1 MNTQAYGLDFG
12 TSNSAISIMNNDRQS
27 YLLSLDGGGSSLVR
41 SVLFFPEGS
50 QECFIGDEA
59 IQRYLASGMR
69 GRFISSF
76 KSMLPLPSFSGTNIH
91 GTWFSPEALV
101 GAFLSALKK
110 RADTIVGTTVRSVV
124 LGRPVEFSKY
134 QAEEQLAVERLTQ
147 AARIAGFDHVRFQL
161 EPIAAALHY
170 ETQLVRTETVLV
182 VDVGGGTTDF
192 TIMRL
197 SQEQQH
203 GRNRSDDVLSSGGV
217 YIGGDTFS
225 GRIMRTSLTKYFG
238 SGVTYRGM
246 SEKLL
251 PMPAYI
257 METLCDWKKIPYL
270 KDYRIQKDLEEIR
283 WSALERKPIDRLLE
297 LIHRNLGFSLFEA
310 VERSKRGLSDHER
323 ETIQFQQ
330 ASISISEPIT
340 RDEYENMIYRDCDLI
355 KRCAQDVLRASGL
368 KANDVTT
375 LFLTGGTSK
384 TPLIQRMFSEIL
396 PNATIVA
403 DDPFTSVALGLA
415 QCIPD

>member
-1 MNTQAYGLDFG
+1 MSNNHQSQLLPIGDDGL
-12 TSNSAISIMNNDRQS
+12 
-27 YLLSLDGGGSSLVR
+27 SLVR

-50 QECFIGDEA
+50 QECFIGNEA
-59 IQRYLASGMR
+59 IQHYLASGMR

-101 GAFLSALKK
+101 GTFLSALKR
-110 RADTIVGTTVRSVV
+110 RADTIVGTSVRSVV
-124 LGRPVEFSKY
+124 LGRPVEFSKH
-134 QAEEQLAVERLTQ
+134 QAEEQLAIERLTQ
-147 AARIAGFDHVRFQL
+147 AARIAGFDHIQFQL

-170 ETQLVRTETVLV
+170 ETQLEHTETVLV

-197 SQEQQH
+197 SPEQQH
-203 GRNRSDDVLSSGGV
+203 GRSRSDDVLSSGGV

-225 GRIMRTSLTKYFG
+225 GRIMRTSLTKFFG
-238 SGVTYRGM
+238 LGVSYRGM

-270 KDYRIQKDLEEIR
+270 KDHRIQKDLEEIR
-283 WSALERKPIDRLLE
+283 WSALEQRPIDWLLE

-330 ASISISEPIT
+330 ASISISEPIA
-340 RDEYENMIYRDCDLI
+340 RDEYENMISRDCDLI
-355 KRCAQDVLRASGL
+355 KRCAQDTLHASGL

-375 LFLTGGTSK
+375 VFLTGGTSK
-384 TPLIQRMFSEIL
+384 TPLIQRMFSEL
-396 PNATIVA
+396 FPNATAVG
-403 DDPFTSVALGLA
+403 DNPFTSVALGLA
-415 QCIPD
+415 RCV